1 MISGQITQISRTVE
15 NLARA
20 RTFWRDT
27 LGLPEAM
34 AFPGLA
40 FFTLGGTRL
49 MLRETGM
56 PGPADI
62 LYLAVSDI
70 DAVHGQLAA
79 KGVTLTGTPH
89 RIHRHED
96 GREEWMA
103 FFKDDEGR
111 DLALHEVRAP

>member
-15 NLARA
+15 DLSRA
-20 RTFWRDT
+20 RIFWRDM

-34 AFPGLA
+34 TFPGLA

-49 MLRETGM
+49 MLRETGARW
-56 PGPADI
+56 PADI

-70 DAVHGQLAA
+70 AAAHGELVT
-79 KGVTLTGTPH
+79 KGVSVTGDPH
-89 RIHRHED
+89 MIHRHED
-96 GREEWMA
+96 GREEWIA

-111 DLALHEVRAP
+111 DLALHEVRAG